1 MRYIK
6 VLLLAIVF
14 FLALVFFFQNQG
26 PLSQDMVLTL
36 HLFFIPPMHSIP
48 LPFYFLVIVAFAL
61 GSLLTLSFLV
71 WDKLNLSARLMKHKW
86 HISSLERE
94 MVKLRK
100 KADTETTKRGFLQR
114 NKEKANAEQPAVAA
128 AMPVSAADDSLVPD
142 PDKH

>member
-14 FLALVFFFQNQG
+14 LSCSRILFQNQG

-48 LPFYFLVIVAFAL
+48 LPFYFLVIAAFAL

-71 WDKLNLSARLMKHKW
+71 WDN
-86 HISSLERE
+86 
-94 MVKLRK
+94 
-100 KADTETTKRGFLQR
+100 
-114 NKEKANAEQPAVAA
+114 
-128 AMPVSAADDSLVPD
+128 
-142 PDKH
+142 

>member
-48 LPFYFLVIVAFAL
+48 TELPCVGQAEPLCPAYEAQVA
-61 GSLLTLSFLV
+61 
-71 WDKLNLSARLMKHKW
+71 H
-86 HISSLERE
+86 
-94 MVKLRK
+94 
-100 KADTETTKRGFLQR
+100 Q
-114 NKEKANAEQPAVAA
+114 QP
-128 AMPVSAADDSLVPD
+128 
-142 PDKH
+142 

>member
-6 VLLLAIVF
+6 VLLLAVVF

-61 GSLLTLSFLV
+61 GALLTLSFLV

-86 HISSLERE
+86 HINSLERE
-94 MVKLRK
+94 MVQLRK
-100 KADTETTKRGFLQR
+100 KADAETAKRSFLHR
-114 NKEKANAEQPAVAA
+114 NKEKTDGAQSAPAEAKAVATGDEA
-128 AMPVSAADDSLVPD
+128 LAPD